1 MLRGLL
7 LSIAALL
14 FGAAAFFG
22 VSGKWPWHRLPSA
35 APIQAEP
42 VTAPAAADVFTET
55 IDTLHRGETLSALF
69 ARHNVAGIDFQG
81 LDPSLA
87 LNPRRLRPGLIFTF
101 RQSVGDSTPN
111 HIVVRTTPEQRVT
124 FRRISDGW
132 NAEAHPIRWAS
143 QEMRIDGEIN
153 NSLYEALDA
162 GVTDEQLDSGNRQRL
177 AWDLADVYAWEIDF
191 TRDIRPGDRFQ
202 VVFERLVSEDGEAR
216 FGKILASDLT
226 ISGKSLTAFRFTP
239 SSLKRPLYFDTEG
252 GSLRRAF
259 LRAPVEFRRIS
270 SNFARARFHPVLG
283 RVRRHEG
290 TDYAARPGTPVMAA
304 GDGVVLRSGWVG
316 GYGNFIELRHLNGIT
331 TRYGHLRGFARK
343 VRRGARVEQGQVIG
357 YVGSTGLASG
367 PHLHYEFRINGV
379 AKDSRRVKIGGGAPV
394 PRGDLATFEQERDR
408 LLALLRQPDAV
419 AAQPDAI
426 ARQAAE
432 TSKRWLP

>member
-1 MLRGLL
+1 LMLRGLY
-7 LSIAALL
+7 LSIPVLA

-22 VSGKWPWHRLPSA
+22 LGGQWPWYGLSPTL
-35 APIQAEP
+35 AEP
-42 VTAPAAADVFTET
+42 VAAPLPPAEVFTET
-55 IDTLHRGETLSALF
+55 VDTLQRGETLSALF
-69 ARHNVAGIDFQG
+69 ARHSVGGIDFHR
-81 LDPSLA
+81 LDPDLA
-87 LNPRRLRPGLIFTF
+87 LNPRKLRPGLVFTF
-101 RQSVGDSTPN
+101 RQSMADSAPTY
-111 HIVVRTTPEQRVT
+111 IVVRTTPEQRVT
-124 FRRISDGW
+124 FRRIPDGW
-132 NAEAHPIRWAS
+132 NAEAQPIRWVS

-162 GVTDEQLDSGNRQRL
+162 GVRDEQLDSGNRQRL

-202 VVFERLVSEDGEAR
+202 VVFERMVSEDGDVR
-216 FGKILASDLT
+216 FGRVLASDLT

-239 SSLKRPLYFDTEG
+239 SGTKSALYFDTDG

-304 GDGVVLRSGWVG
+304 GDGVVLRAGWVG

-331 TRYGHLRGFARK
+331 TRYGHLRGFARR
-343 VRRGARVEQGQVIG
+343 VRRGNRVEQGQVIG

-379 AKDSRRVKIGGGAPV
+379 AKDSRRVKIGGGSPV
-394 PRGDLATFEQERDR
+394 PKADRAAFDLERNR
-408 LLALLRQPDAV
+408 LLATLRQPAGV

-426 ARQAAE
+426 AQQAAE